1 MPNSNRSTSPPPSFL
16 RRLSMAFGV
25 LFSGERA
32 QRYLAADEPVA
43 VAPAPAPVPAPTP
56 APAPVAPPPP
66 PPAPKIITLK
76 EATPD
81 AALQLLG
88 LFQREARLIDF
99 VQEDLAGHADADVG
113 AAARLVHEGCRKVL
127 AAHFT
132 LAPVR
137 PEEEGR
143 RITLP
148 AGFDASAVRLTG
160 NVVGQAPFTGTLS
173 HRGWRVTDV
182 RLPQRA
188 EHHDAAIVAQ
198 AEVEL

>member
-1 MPNSNRSTSPPPSFL
+1 
-16 RRLSMAFGV
+16 MAFSV
-25 LFSGERA
+25 LFSGELA
-32 QRYLAADEPVA
+32 QRYLAADEPAVA
-43 VAPAPAPVPAPTP
+43 APEPVAPAPAPVPVP

-66 PPAPKIITLK
+66 PPPKIITLK

-88 LFQREARLIDF
+88 LLQREARLIDF
-99 VQEDLAGHADADVG
+99 VQEDLTGHADADVG

-127 AAHFT
+127 KAHFT

-137 PEEEGR
+137 TEEEGR
-143 RITLP
+143 RITLS